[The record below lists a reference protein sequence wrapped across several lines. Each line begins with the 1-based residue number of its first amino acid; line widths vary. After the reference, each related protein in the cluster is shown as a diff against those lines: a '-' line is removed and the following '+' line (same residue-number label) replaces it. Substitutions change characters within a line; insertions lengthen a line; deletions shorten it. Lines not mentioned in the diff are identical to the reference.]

1 MKKVFFT
8 VLFFTGIFLTAEAQ
22 QIADNAIGIRIGD
35 NKGFGTE
42 VNYQRAIG
50 GNNRLEFGL
59 GWRSSRKVDAFKL
72 TGIYQWVWNIEGG
85 FNWYAGV
92 GGGAGSV
99 SYDRREFP
107 KRERSYGFAFVAG
120 DVGIEYNFDIPLL
133 ISLDFRPEIG
143 FGEFRDDLGFDIGL
157 GLRYQ
162 F

>member
-99 SYDRREFP
+99 SYDRRELP
-107 KRERSYGFAFVAG
+107 ERERSYGFAFVAG